1 MTRTFAP
8 TTYITVHGDPVRTTD
23 KAVLF
28 KITKIRDTPVS
39 RIISKWLPYSQMAKS
54 LMVQEPGQ
62 SWCMISEWI
71 YNQNN
76 LDDLLDSPNT
86 DTDREYGEDDE

>member
-1 MTRTFAP
+1 MDTDMATSRPP

-28 KITKIRDTPVS
+28 KIMAIRDTPVA
-39 RIISKWLPYSQMAKS
+39 RVVSKWLPFSQMAKS

-76 LDDLLDSPNT
+76 LDDLLDSP
-86 DTDREYGEDDE
+86 DTDDDNE